1 VSLKKSLSCS
11 FESPRAFY
19 LSQLEDWPLLRQH
32 MTIISYRNAQL
43 LLGRCAT
50 ETLWKQRLYID
61 TVPSRKVG
69 CISSSIQSI
78 APGEEVHTHSSVR
91 TRPGLHSTELGP
103 STECAS
109 LKGLRSRLATDLG
122 ARVTDRRATESLF
135 KRPPSRFQLP
145 LFWGRRGTT
154 GMMSFET
161 QFHSHPALDFVHS
174 VHTNDL
180 NSRAPIA

>member
-1 VSLKKSLSCS
+1 
-11 FESPRAFY
+11 
-19 LSQLEDWPLLRQH
+19 
-32 MTIISYRNAQL
+32 MTVVSYRNAQL
-43 LLGRCAT
+43 LSRKCAT
-50 ETLWKQRLYID
+50 ETLWKQRLYVDI
-61 TVPSRKVG
+61 VPSETYGVFLVLFILSHQG
-69 CISSSIQSI
+69 
-78 APGEEVHTHSSVR
+78 GGTHSSVR
-91 TRPGLHSTELGP
+91 TRPGLYSTELRP
-103 STECAS
+103 ATECAS